1 MDLMTS
7 DPERSREFDASLFG
21 WRYEAGDEEIYGG
34 YVTAFVDGAP
44 VAGMM
49 KNDPASGNPD
59 VWSTYLRV
67 EDIAAAAEAV
77 MAAGGKVMMP
87 PMEVPG
93 QGHMAM
99 FIDAGGAVVGA
110 WQFGGHTGFQLKGEP
125 GAPFWHEPHTLE
137 YAHQVKF
144 YQDVFSWDT
153 SVMSDSEDLRYT
165 TLKSGDGSRA
175 GIMDASFYLPEG
187 VLSNGQIYFGVAD
200 ADAVEETAVSLGAQ
214 VIHPAEDSL
223 SAAWP
228 RWQIRRE
235 RFSRSP
241 KRRP

>member
-1 MDLMTS
+1 MKIFGTR
-7 DPERSREFDASLFG
+7 RSNL
-21 WRYEAGDEEIYGG
+21 
-34 YVTAFVDGAP
+34 
-44 VAGMM
+44 
-49 KNDPASGNPD
+49 
-59 VWSTYLRV
+59 
-67 EDIAAAAEAV
+67 
-77 MAAGGKVMMP
+77 
-87 PMEVPG
+87 
-93 QGHMAM
+93 
-99 FIDAGGAVVGA
+99 
-110 WQFGGHTGFQLKGEP
+110 
-125 GAPFWHEPHTLE
+125 
-137 YAHQVKF
+137 
-144 YQDVFSWDT
+144 
-153 SVMSDSEDLRYT
+153 
-165 TLKSGDGSRA
+165 GDGSRA